1 MDGLLVVLEAAR
13 RAQDEARESDQIV
26 VAEGTWPGVDDPE
39 TLREQV
45 ADWLSQYANAGTRR
59 TYGYALGLPIAW
71 VDELILGESAPRSS
85 DAGPSAADELG
96 GAGARRADST
106 AGGGS
111 GARRE
116 GPLHDLA
123 WFRWCAGRGMD
134 PRAATGREVKAWLH
148 LLDAAGAEKRTR
160 QRMLSTLSAFYGHLT
175 ETGVVPANPAALN
188 RARLGLNR
196 SSRDASPTI
205 RLTAGQLHALLEAA
219 GKLPN
224 RTRFKDLY
232 AARAVAVVALLTLGL
247 RVSELVGLDRQHL
260 MVSGGEPM
268 LRVLG
273 KGGVHREVYLTTLA
287 ADALESYLRERD
299 LVQETSTP
307 ALRGRTNGKAT
318 SPLIATRD
326 GARCSRFD
334 VNALLRRVAVQAGP
348 ALEDV
353 ADKVHPHALR
363 HAYVTIALEQDA
375 RIQHVQADVGHAS
388 IATTQYYDRGR
399 RTRDTTAADLVE
411 AAIRAAGGE
420 PAAGHGAVREGTE
433 GERAPREEAAV
444 SREETAERVPGDE
457 AAGEPTVD

>member
-1 MDGLLVVLEAAR
+1 MDGLLVVLEAAQ
-13 RAQDEARESDQIV
+13 RAREEARENDQIV
-26 VAEGTWPGVDDPE
+26 AAEGTWPGVEDPE

-71 VDELILGESAPRSS
+71 VDLVVGE
-85 DAGPSAADELG
+85 DLG
-96 GAGARRADST
+96 GERANTSAT
-106 AGGGS
+106 GGLGGTGGS
-111 GARRE
+111 RRE

-196 SSRDASPTI
+196 SSRDVSPTI
-205 RLTAGQLHALLEAA
+205 RLTAAQLHALLDAA
-219 GKLPN
+219 GKLTN
-224 RTRFKDLY
+224 KTRFKELY

-260 MVSGGEPM
+260 LVSGGEPM

-299 LVQETSTP
+299 LLQETSTP

-348 ALEDV
+348 TLEDV

-411 AAIRAAGGE
+411 AAIRAAGKE
-420 PAAGHGAVREGTE
+420 PAPSEQAAEVEE
-433 GERAPREEAAV
+433 LQNENPR
-444 SREETAERVPGDE
+444 
-457 AAGEPTVD
+457 

>member
-1 MDGLLVVLEAAR
+1 MDGLLVVLEEAR
-13 RAQDEARESDQIV
+13 RARDEARESDHMV
-26 VAEGTWPGVDDPE
+26 VAEGTWPGVEDPE

-59 TYGYALGLPIAW
+59 TYGYALGLPMAW
-71 VDELILGESAPRSS
+71 VDLVVGEDLGAERAKTSASKSPDGDWGQGGAS
-85 DAGPSAADELG
+85 AGPG
-96 GAGARRADST
+96 GAG
-106 AGGGS
+106 GS
-111 GARRE
+111 RRE

-134 PRAATGREVKAWLH
+134 PRAATGRDVKAWLH

-205 RLTAGQLHALLEAA
+205 RLTAAQLHALLDAA

-260 MVSGGEPM
+260 VVSGGEPM

-287 ADALESYLRERD
+287 GQALERYLRERD
-299 LVQETSTP
+299 LLQETSTP
-307 ALRGRTNGKAT
+307 ALRGSTNGKAT
-318 SPLIATRD
+318 SPLIATKD

-411 AAIRAAGGE
+411 AAIRAAG
-420 PAAGHGAVREGTE
+420 EG
-433 GERAPREEAAV
+433 PL
-444 SREETAERVPGDE
+444 DNQ
-457 AAGEPTVD
+457 DLL

>member
-1 MDGLLVVLEAAR
+1 MDGLLVVLEAAQ
-13 RAQDEARESDQIV
+13 RAREEARENDQIV
-26 VAEGTWPGVDDPE
+26 AAEGTWPGVEDPE

-71 VDELILGESAPRSS
+71 VDLVVGEDLGGERAKTSAS
-85 DAGPSAADELG
+85 GGLG
-96 GAGARRADST
+96 GAG
-106 AGGGS
+106 GS
-111 GARRE
+111 RRE

-134 PRAATGREVKAWLH
+134 PRVATGREVKAWLH

-205 RLTAGQLHALLEAA
+205 RLTAAQLHALLDAA

-260 MVSGGEPM
+260 VVSGGEPM

-287 ADALESYLRERD
+287 AEALEKYLRERD
-299 LVQETSTP
+299 LLQEISTP

-411 AAIRAAGGE
+411 AAIRAAGE
-420 PAAGHGAVREGTE
+420 KPAPPETE
-433 GERAPREEAAV
+433 A
-444 SREETAERVPGDE
+444 RVPADV
-457 AAGEPTVD
+457 AAGERPVD

>member
-1 MDGLLVVLEAAR
+1 MDGMLAVLEAAR
-13 RAQDEARESDQIV
+13 RAREEAGETAEL
-26 VAEGTWPGVDDPE
+26 VASAGSWPGVDDPE

-71 VDELILGESAPRSS
+71 VDLVVGESPAEDGR
-85 DAGPSAADELG
+85 AE
-96 GAGARRADST
+96 GAGSRT
-106 AGGGS
+106 GGS
-111 GARRE
+111 GRRE

-134 PRAATGREVKAWLH
+134 PRAATGQDVKAWLH

-205 RLTAGQLHALLEAA
+205 RLTATQLAALLKAA
-219 GKLPN
+219 GELPN

-260 MVSGGEPM
+260 VVSGGEPM

-287 ADALESYLRERD
+287 AEALDGYLRERD
-299 LVQETSTP
+299 LVNESSVP

-318 SPLIATRD
+318 TPLIATRD

-348 ALEDV
+348 ALEEV

-411 AAIRAAGGE
+411 AAIRAASTDATDATDDT
-420 PAAGHGAVREGTE
+420 PGT
-433 GERAPREEAAV
+433 P
-444 SREETAERVPGDE
+444 
-457 AAGEPTVD
+457 